1 MDIPKSFIS
10 IIILF
15 HEAFKYGDGVKFWG
29 YVGINIEPL
38 SVELLN
44 NVREVYRLVLS
55 GTSCQTVYSTL
66 QHYGSFKWLNICPLT
81 HLIFQNQLRGSDER
95 WS

>member
-44 NVREVYRLVLS
+44 NVREVYRFLELLVKLFTPHCNIMVLS
-55 GTSCQTVYSTL
+55 
-66 QHYGSFKWLNICPLT
+66 
-81 HLIFQNQLRGSDER
+81 SD
-95 WS
+95 SISAH